1 MFRITKEYGE
11 TPEGKRLVSGDA
23 MLTVTKVEGTKVT
36 GWFYT
41 EWWRDEVAVALL
53 RNTECLYGTD
63 EEWLDATDNGN
74 NDCDC
79 PCAACQSEGDYD
91 RHWADFHAEMATVE
105 VPTWWERWESR
116 VSEGDRL
123 MVSGIF
129 TTEELEGSDDRHG
142 VTAGGSSTTYCGTV
156 RWTEWNA
163 LHLYPWHKKV
173 ALYRLA
179 DHANA

>member
-11 TPEGKRLVSGDA
+11 TPEGKRLMSGDA
-23 MLTVTKVEGTKVT
+23 ILTVTKVEGDSVT

-53 RNTECLYGTD
+53 RNTECLYAD
-63 EEWLDATDNGN
+63 EMAWIEAQDNGET
-74 NDCDC
+74 DDTECL
-79 PCAACQSEGDYD
+79 CASCLSEGDYD
-91 RHWADFHAEMATVE
+91 HHWGDYNYEMATVR
-105 VPTWWERWESR
+105 VPTWWNPG
-116 VSEGDRL
+116 VSKGDHI

-129 TTEELEGSDDRHG
+129 TTEDLEGSDDRHG

-156 RWTEWNA
+156 RWTEWDILR
-163 LHLYPWHKKV
+163 LHARRTKAVLP
-173 ALYRLA
+173 LLA

>member
-1 MFRITKEYGE
+1 MFRITKEYGD
-11 TPEGKRLVSGDA
+11 TPEGKRLMSGDA

-41 EWWRDEVAVALL
+41 EWWRTEVAVALL
-53 RNTECLYGTD
+53 RRTDCLYD
-63 EEWLDATDNGN
+63 SEEAWLEATDNGN
-74 NDCDC
+74 SDSDC

-91 RHWADFHAEMATVE
+91 RHWAEYHAEVATVE
-105 VPTWWERWESR
+105 VPDWWEPR
-116 VSEGDRL
+116 VREGDRL

-129 TTEELEGSDDRHG
+129 TTEDLEGSDDRHG

-156 RWTEWNA
+156 RWTEWEA
-163 LHLYPWHKKV
+163 LHLHPWHTKV
-173 ALYRLA
+173 ALYHLA